1 MKRFQSARQLGAA
14 IAAVVML
21 PLATSGSVAAATT
34 TTAPVADPA
43 AIAARQRAIVEALN
57 PRRGEVPIESAQAT
71 LDLGTAYDFYDAAD
85 ARRILTEL
93 WGNPPEASDDVLG
106 LVMPAG
112 ASPLSDS
119 WGAAVSYEP
128 TGYVSDEDAQS
139 ADYDELLEQ
148 MQAGESE
155 NNAQRA
161 QAGYPAMNLVGWA
174 ERPTYDATRHS
185 VVWAQNIRFADST
198 RNTLN
203 YDVRMLG
210 RRGVLSLNLISTMD
224 QLPEVKRAAAAFA
237 SHAEFNAGAT
247 YADYDS
253 STDATA
259 DYGVGGLV
267 AAGVGVAAA
276 QKLGIFALL
285 LKFGKFIF
293 IGLIA
298 LLAAFRGKIAGLF
311 GGRKEEAYAEA
322 EEYDPPA

>member
-1 MKRFQSARQLGAA
+1 MKRFLSARLLGTA
-14 IAAVVML
+14 IAVTVMA
-21 PLATSGSVAAATT
+21 PLVMSGSVATATT
-34 TTAPVADPA
+34 TAAVDPA
-43 AIAARQRAIVEALN
+43 ARAARQRAIVETLN

-85 ARRILTEL
+85 ARRILTDL
-93 WGNPPEASDDVLG
+93 WGNPPEASSDILG
-106 LVMPAG
+106 LVLPAG
-112 ASPLSDS
+112 VSPLSDS

-128 TGYVSDEDAQS
+128 TGYVSDDDAQS
-139 ADYDELLEQ
+139 ANYDELLEQ

-155 NNAQRA
+155 NNAQRT

-174 ERPTYDATRHS
+174 ERPTYDSARHS
-185 VVWAQNIRFADST
+185 VIWAQNIRFADST

-237 SHAEFNAGAT
+237 SHAQFNAGAT

-259 DYGVGGLV
+259 EYGVGGLV

-293 IGLIA
+293 IGVIA
-298 LLAAFRGKIAGLF
+298 LLAAFRNKIAGLF
-311 GGRKEEAYAEA
+311 GGRKEEDYAEA
-322 EEYDPPA
+322 EEYDRPA

>member
-1 MKRFQSARQLGAA
+1 MKRFHSTRLLGTA
-14 IAAVVML
+14 IAAIVMV
-21 PLATSGSVAAATT
+21 PLATSGSVATATT
-34 TTAPVADPA
+34 TTAAVDPA
-43 AIAARQRAIVEALN
+43 ARAASQRAIVEALR
-57 PRRGEVPIESAQAT
+57 PRRGEVTIGAAQAT

-85 ARRILTEL
+85 ARRILTDL
-93 WGNPPEASDDVLG
+93 WGNPPEASSDVLG
-106 LVMPAG
+106 LVLPAG

-128 TGYVSDEDAQS
+128 TGYVSDDDAQS

-155 NNAQRA
+155 NNAQRE

-174 ERPTYDATRHS
+174 ERPTYDAARHS
-185 VVWAQNIRFADST
+185 VIWAQNIRFADST

-237 SHAEFNAGAT
+237 SHAQFNAGST

-259 DYGVGGLV
+259 EYGVGGLV

-276 QKLGIFALL
+276 QKLGIFALI
-285 LKFGKFIF
+285 LKFGKFIL
-293 IGLIA
+293 IGVIA
-298 LLAAFRGKIAGLF
+298 LAVAFRSKIAGLF
-311 GGRKEEAYAEA
+311 GGRKDEAYVEA
-322 EEYDPPA
+322 EEYDRPA